1 MPKFVR
7 SIRPYQNNLTNISK
21 EQDTFY
27 NLGVKTRVNNTLT
40 MLNQLPVPIPIKQ
53 PQEDNTPKYHTGA
66 KYGASKYIGTLQS
79 GKMHKLIHNS

>member
-7 SIRPYQNNLTNISK
+7 SIRTYQNNLQNNSK
-21 EQDTFY
+21 EQETFY

-40 MLNQLPVPIPIKQ
+40 MLNQTPIQVPIPEVT
-53 PQEDNTPKYHTGA
+53 EDDTQKYRSGA
-66 KYGASKYIGTLQS
+66 KYGASKYICSLQS